1 MAGRFSETGYLTE
14 EDLRDSPGFPS
25 VKKRR
30 QGFVAV
36 IECIEDIPCNP
47 CESSCK
53 TNAITVGDDITH
65 IPHLNEENCIGCRTC
80 VFICPGQAIFM
91 VDESLTDG
99 KAAIMMPYEYLPLPQ
114 KGDIVNALD
123 RAGQKLGKAT
133 VVAVRKTK
141 KMDHTAT
148 VTIETPIEWS
158 TRARMI
164 TPAAVGN

>member
-1 MAGRFSETGYLTE
+1 MAGKFFETGYLTE
-14 EDLRDSPGFPS
+14 DDLRDSPGVPS
-25 VKKRR
+25 KKKRR

-53 TNAITVGDDITH
+53 TNAITVGEDITH
-65 IPHLNEENCIGCRTC
+65 IPHLDEKKCVGCQTC

-91 VDESLTDG
+91 VDESLADG

-114 KGDIVNALD
+114 KGDIVHALD
-123 RAGQKLGKAT
+123 RSGQKLGVAT

-148 VTIETPIEWS
+148 VTIETPREWS
-158 TRARMI
+158 MRARMI
-164 TPAAVGN
+164 APAAAGN